1 MRKKLTVCCTAFL
14 LALSLTVPALAA
26 SGAFQ
31 DVPESADCYASVMY
45 LAEHEITQGTGN
57 GCFSPDA
64 PVTVRQWAMMLCRA
78 YEVKVEGSSWGDLS
92 QSAVEQSYR
101 KGWLNETA
109 LSAPNIQLCR
119 GALLKSAFAAAKIPV
134 YDSVLYAGDVSLP
147 DHDNCIRIGKE
158 LQLCGEA
165 NTANEIVTRRD
176 AAMLLH
182 AILTRAFTVEAPP
195 APVTLVNAA
204 GVNINDYLL
213 ALRQVPEPVLAAFK
227 VAGWMYRIDFD
238 YISELSKQ
246 LDMSCI
252 GATNYSQKTIYISD
266 ASATL
271 HEFGHF
277 LDWTL
282 GIPAEHEQ
290 LYLAEAQNS
299 GLRDYAKTN
308 AREYFAD
315 CFDYWIAYSGSE
327 KRMETFRNAAPAHGI
342 SETIPASLGCAMRM
356 ARLISLRT
364 SSTLIPSRAAMTS
377 MARRAAASCLA
388 FVFIRFPS

>member
-1 MRKKLTVCCTAFL
+1 MKMIVRRT
-14 LALSLTVPALAA
+14 ALAVCTLVLAVILPTAA
-26 SGAFQ
+26 SAACTRFD
-31 DVPESADCYASVMY
+31 DVPESADCYESVMY

-78 YEVKVEGSSWGDLS
+78 YDVKVEGSSWSDLS
-92 QSAVEQSYR
+92 QSAVERAYR

-134 YDSVLYAGDVSLP
+134 YDSVLYAGGVSLP
-147 DHDNCIRIGKE
+147 DHENCIRIGKE

-182 AILTRAFTVEAPP
+182 AILTRAFTVTAPE

-213 ALRQVPEPVLAAFK
+213 ALRQVPEPMLAAFK
-227 VAGWMYRIDFD
+227 VAGWTYRIDFD

-246 LDMSCI
+246 LNMSCI
-252 GATNYSQKTIYISD
+252 GATNYSQKAIYISE

-282 GIPAEHEQ
+282 GFPAEHEQ
-290 LYLAEAQNS
+290 LFRAEAAAAP
-299 GLRDYAKTN
+299 LRNYAKTN

-315 CFDYWIAYSGSE
+315 CFAYWVKYAE
-327 KRMETFRNAAPAHGI
+327 NANA
-342 SETIPASLGCAMRM
+342 
-356 ARLISLRT
+356 ISL
-364 SSTLIPSRAAMTS
+364 LQECAPMTYRY
-377 MARRAAASCLA
+377 MEDLMRIAN
-388 FVFIRFPS
+388 

>member
-1 MRKKLTVCCTAFL
+1 MKTIVRRTALAVCT
-14 LALSLTVPALAA
+14 LALALILPTAA
-26 SGAFQ
+26 SAACAGFD
-31 DVPESADCYASVMY
+31 DVPETADCYESVMY

-78 YEVKVEGSSWGDLS
+78 YDVKVEGSSWSDLS
-92 QSAVEQSYR
+92 QSAVEQAYR

-134 YDSVLYAGDVSLP
+134 YDSVLYAGGVSLP
-147 DHDNCIRIGKE
+147 DHENCIRIGKE

-182 AILTRAFTVEAPP
+182 AILTRAFTVTAPE

-204 GVNINDYLL
+204 GVNVNDFLL
-213 ALRQVPEPVLAAFK
+213 ELRKLPEQILDAFNA
-227 VAGWMYRIDFD
+227 AGWTYCIDFD
-238 YISELSKQ
+238 YMGGLSKK
-246 LDMSCI
+246 LNMSCI
-252 GATNYSQKTIYISD
+252 GATNYSQKTIYISE

-277 LDWTL
+277 LDWML
-282 GIPAEHEQ
+282 GFPAEHEQ
-290 LYLAEAQNS
+290 LFRAEAAAAP
-299 GLRDYAKTN
+299 LRNYAKTDS
-308 AREYFAD
+308 REYFAD
-315 CFDYWIAYSGSE
+315 CFSYYITYGSNSEMMEHLRKNMPQTCAYFE
-327 KRMETFRNAAPAHGI
+327 K
-342 SETIPASLGCAMRM
+342 LGKGGW
-356 ARLISLRT
+356 
-364 SSTLIPSRAAMTS
+364 SRDIHAK
-377 MARRAAASCLA
+377 
-388 FVFIRFPS
+388 

>member
-1 MRKKLTVCCTAFL
+1 MKSVVRRTSLVVCTL
-14 LALSLTVPALAA
+14 VLALILPTAA
-26 SGAFQ
+26 SAACTGFD
-31 DVPESADCYASVMY
+31 DVPETADCYESVMY

-64 PVTVRQWAMMLCRA
+64 PVTMRQWAVMLCRA

-101 KGWLNETA
+101 RGWLNETA

-134 YDSVLYAGDVSLP
+134 YDSVLYEGGVSL
-147 DHDNCIRIGKE
+147 HDYENCIRIGKE

-165 NTANEIVTRRD
+165 NAANEIVTHRD

-182 AILTRAFTVEAPP
+182 AILTRAFAVTAPA

-204 GVNINDYLL
+204 DVNINDYLL
-213 ALRQVPEPVLAAFK
+213 ALWQVPEPVLAAFN
-227 VAGWMYRIDFD
+227 VAGWTYCIDFD
-238 YISELSKQ
+238 YMGGLSKK
-246 LDMSCI
+246 LNISCI
-252 GATNYSQKTIYISD
+252 GATNYSQKTIYLSE

-277 LDWTL
+277 LDWML
-282 GIPAEHEQ
+282 GFPAEYEQ
-290 LYLAEAQNS
+290 LFRAEAAAAP
-299 GLRDYAKTN
+299 LRDYAKTN

-315 CFDYWIAYSGSE
+315 CFAYWVKYAE
-327 KRMETFRNAAPAHGI
+327 NANA
-342 SETIPASLGCAMRM
+342 
-356 ARLISLRT
+356 ISL
-364 SSTLIPSRAAMTS
+364 LQECAPMTYRY
-377 MARRAAASCLA
+377 MEDLMRIANRL
-388 FVFIRFPS
+388 

>member
-1 MRKKLTVCCTAFL
+1 MKMIVRRT
-14 LALSLTVPALAA
+14 ALAVCTLVLAVILPTAA
-26 SGAFQ
+26 SAACTGFD
-31 DVPESADCYASVMY
+31 DVPESADCYESVMY

-57 GCFSPDA
+57 GYFSPDA
-64 PVTVRQWAMMLCRA
+64 PVSVRQWAMMLCRA
-78 YEVKVEGSSWGDLS
+78 YDVKVEGNSWSDLS

-119 GALLKSAFAAAKIPV
+119 GALLKSAFAAAKILV
-134 YDSVLYAGDVSLP
+134 YDSVLYAGGVSLP
-147 DHDNCIRIGKE
+147 DYENCIRIGKE

-195 APVTLVNAA
+195 APVALVNAA
-204 GVNINDYLL
+204 GVNINDYLV
-213 ALRQVPEPVLAAFK
+213 ALRQVPEPMLAAFK
-227 VAGWMYRIDFD
+227 VAGWTYRIDFD

-246 LDMSCI
+246 LNMSCI
-252 GATNYSQKTIYISD
+252 GATNYSQKTIYISE

-277 LDWTL
+277 LDWTR
-282 GIPAEHEQ
+282 GFPAEHEQ
-290 LYLAEAQNS
+290 LFRAEATAAP
-299 GLRDYAKTN
+299 LRNYAKTN

-315 CFDYWIAYSGSE
+315 CFAYWVKYAE
-327 KRMETFRNAAPAHGI
+327 NANA
-342 SETIPASLGCAMRM
+342 
-356 ARLISLRT
+356 ISL
-364 SSTLIPSRAAMTS
+364 LQECAPMTYRY
-377 MARRAAASCLA
+377 MEDLMRIAN
-388 FVFIRFPS
+388 

>member
-1 MRKKLTVCCTAFL
+1 MKMIVRRT
-14 LALSLTVPALAA
+14 ALAVCTLVLVLILPTAA
-26 SGAFQ
+26 SAACTRFD
-31 DVPESADCYASVMY
+31 DVPESADCYESVMY

-78 YEVKVEGSSWGDLS
+78 YDVKVEGSSWGDLS

-134 YDSVLYAGDVSLP
+134 YDSVLYAGGVSLP
-147 DHDNCIRIGKE
+147 NHENCIRIGKE
-158 LQLCGEA
+158 LQLCGEEDDA
-165 NTANEIVTRRD
+165 HEIVTRRD
-176 AAMLLH
+176 AAMLLP
-182 AILTRAFTVEAPP
+182 AILTRAFAVTAPA

-213 ALRQVPEPVLAAFK
+213 ALRQVPEPVLAAFNA
-227 VAGWMYRIDFD
+227 AGWTYRIDFD

-246 LDMSCI
+246 LNMSCI
-252 GATNYSQKTIYISD
+252 GATSYGQKTIYISE

-277 LDWTL
+277 LDYAL
-282 GIPAEHEQ
+282 GFPAEHER
-290 LYLAEAQNS
+290 LYLAESQNS
-299 GLRDYAKTN
+299 SLRDYAKTN
-308 AREYFAD
+308 SREFFAD
-315 CFDYWIAYSGSE
+315 CFVHWITYSGNE
-327 KRMETFRNAAPAHGI
+327 KRMETFRNAAPQTWAY
-342 SETIPASLGCAMRM
+342 MKK
-356 ARLISLRT
+356 
-364 SSTLIPSRAAMTS
+364 
-377 MARRAAASCLA
+377 LA
-388 FVFIRFPS
+388 TNNWGA

>member
-1 MRKKLTVCCTAFL
+1 MAHPEEPTLPEDTGQRKNKNMEELMKMIVRRTALAVCTL
-14 LALSLTVPALAA
+14 VLALILPTAA
-26 SGAFQ
+26 SAACTRFD
-31 DVPESADCYASVMY
+31 DVPESADCYESVMY

-78 YEVKVEGSSWGDLS
+78 YDVKVEGSSWSDLS
-92 QSAVEQSYR
+92 QSAVEQAYR

-134 YDSVLYAGDVSLP
+134 YDSVLYAGGVSLP
-147 DHDNCIRIGKE
+147 DHENCIRIGKE

-182 AILTRAFTVEAPP
+182 AILTRAFTVTAPE

-213 ALRQVPEPVLAAFK
+213 ALRQVPEPMLAAFK
-227 VAGWMYRIDFD
+227 VAGWTYRIDFD

-246 LDMSCI
+246 LNMSCI
-252 GATNYSQKTIYISD
+252 GATNYSQKAIYISE

-282 GIPAEHEQ
+282 GFPAEHEQ
-290 LYLAEAQNS
+290 LFRAEAAAAP
-299 GLRDYAKTN
+299 LRNYAKTN

-315 CFDYWIAYSGSE
+315 CFAYWVKYAE
-327 KRMETFRNAAPAHGI
+327 NANA
-342 SETIPASLGCAMRM
+342 
-356 ARLISLRT
+356 ISL
-364 SSTLIPSRAAMTS
+364 LQECAPMTYRY
-377 MARRAAASCLA
+377 MEDLMRIAN
-388 FVFIRFPS
+388 

>member
-31 DVPESADCYASVMY
+31 DVPETADCYESVMY

-78 YEVKVEGSSWGDLS
+78 YEVKVEGSSWSDLS

-109 LSAPNIQLCR
+109 LSTPNIQLCR
-119 GALLKSAFAAAKIPV
+119 GALLKSAFTAAKIPV
-134 YDSVLYAGDVSLP
+134 YDSVLYAGGVSLP
-147 DHDNCIRIGKE
+147 DYESCIRIGKE

-182 AILTRAFTVEAPP
+182 AILTRAFTVGAPP
-195 APVTLVNAA
+195 APVMLVNAA
-204 GVNINDYLL
+204 G
-213 ALRQVPEPVLAAFK
+213 
-227 VAGWMYRIDFD
+227 WTYRIDFD
-238 YISELSKQ
+238 YISELSKH
-246 LDMSCI
+246 LNMSCI
-252 GATNYSQKTIYISD
+252 GATNYSQKTIYLSE

-290 LYLAEAQNS
+290 IYLAEAENS
-299 GLRDYAKTN
+299 GLRDYSKTN

-315 CFDYWIAYSGSE
+315 SFDYWIAYSGSE
-327 KRMETFRNAAPAHGI
+327 KRMETFRNAAPQTWAYF
-342 SETIPASLGCAMRM
+342 ETQEKNNWSG
-356 ARLISLRT
+356 
-364 SSTLIPSRAAMTS
+364 
-377 MARRAAASCLA
+377 
-388 FVFIRFPS
+388 

>member
-1 MRKKLTVCCTAFL
+1 MAHPEEPTLPEDTGQRKNKNMEELMKMIVRRTVLAVCTL
-14 LALSLTVPALAA
+14 VLALILPAAA
-26 SGAFQ
+26 SAACTGFD
-31 DVPESADCYASVMY
+31 DVPETADCYESVMY

-78 YEVKVEGSSWGDLS
+78 YDVKIEGSSWGDLS

-101 KGWLNETA
+101 KGWLNETS
-109 LSAPNIQLCR
+109 LSTPNIQLCW

-134 YDSVLYAGDVSLP
+134 YDSVLYAGGVSLP
-147 DHDNCIRIGKE
+147 DYENCIRIGEE

-182 AILTRAFTVEAPP
+182 AILTRAFNMEAPP
-195 APVTLVNAA
+195 APVALVNAA

-213 ALRQVPEPVLAAFK
+213 ALRQVPEPMLAAFNA
-227 VAGWMYRIDFD
+227 AGWTYRIDFD

-252 GATNYSQKTIYISD
+252 GATNYIQKTIYISD

-277 LDWTL
+277 LDWML
-282 GIPAEHEQ
+282 GFPAEHEQ
-290 LYLAEAQNS
+290 LFRAEAAAAP
-299 GLRDYAKTN
+299 LRDYAKTN

-315 CFDYWIAYSGSE
+315 CFAYWVKYAGN
-327 KRMETFRNAAPAHGI
+327 TNA
-342 SETIPASLGCAMRM
+342 
-356 ARLISLRT
+356 ISLLQECT
-364 SSTLIPSRAAMTS
+364 PMTYRY
-377 MARRAAASCLA
+377 MEDLMRIAN
-388 FVFIRFPS
+388 

>member
-1 MRKKLTVCCTAFL
+1 MKMIVRRTSLVVCTL
-14 LALSLTVPALAA
+14 VLALILPTAA
-26 SGAFQ
+26 FAAYTGFD
-31 DVPESADCYASVMY
+31 DVPETADCYESVMY

-57 GCFSPDA
+57 GCFSPNA
-64 PVTVRQWAMMLCRA
+64 PVTVRQWAIMLCRA
-78 YEVKVEGSSWGDLS
+78 YDVKVEGSSWSDLS

-134 YDSVLYAGDVSLP
+134 YDGALYVGGVSQS
-147 DHDNCIRIGKE
+147 DYENCIRIGKE

-195 APVTLVNAA
+195 APVALVNAA
-204 GVNINDYLL
+204 GVNINDYLV
-213 ALRQVPEPVLAAFK
+213 ALRQVPEPMLAAFNA
-227 VAGWMYRIDFD
+227 AGWTYRIDFD

-246 LDMSCI
+246 LNMSCI
-252 GATNYSQKTIYISD
+252 GATNYSQKTIYISE

-282 GIPAEHEQ
+282 GFPAEHEQ
-290 LYLAEAQNS
+290 LFRAEAAAAP
-299 GLRDYAKTN
+299 LRNYAKTN

-315 CFDYWIAYSGSE
+315 CFAYWVKYAGN
-327 KRMETFRNAAPAHGI
+327 TNA
-342 SETIPASLGCAMRM
+342 
-356 ARLISLRT
+356 ISLLQECT
-364 SSTLIPSRAAMTS
+364 PMTYRY
-377 MARRAAASCLA
+377 MEDLMRIANWL
-388 FVFIRFPS
+388 

>member
-1 MRKKLTVCCTAFL
+1 MAHPEEPTLPEDTGQRKNKSMEELMKVIVRRT
-14 LALSLTVPALAA
+14 ALAVCTLVLAVILSTAA
-26 SGAFQ
+26 SAACIGFD
-31 DVPESADCYASVMY
+31 DVPETADCYESVMY

-57 GCFSPDA
+57 GYFSPDA

-78 YEVKVEGSSWGDLS
+78 YDVKVEGNSWSDLS

-134 YDSVLYAGDVSLP
+134 YDSVLYAGGVSLP
-147 DHDNCIRIGKE
+147 DHENCIRIGKE

-195 APVTLVNAA
+195 APVALVNAA
-204 GVNINDYLL
+204 GVNINDYLV
-213 ALRQVPEPVLAAFK
+213 ALRQVPEPMLAAFNA
-227 VAGWMYRIDFD
+227 AGWTYRIDFD

-246 LDMSCI
+246 LNMSCI
-252 GATNYSQKTIYISD
+252 GATNYSQKTLYISE

-277 LDWTL
+277 LDWTR
-282 GIPAEHEQ
+282 GFPAEYEQ

-315 CFDYWIAYSGSE
+315 CFAYCIIHGNDSE
-327 KRMETFRNAAPAHGI
+327 MME
-342 SETIPASLGCAMRM
+342 
-356 ARLISLRT
+356 SLRKNAPQT
-364 SSTLIPSRAAMTS
+364 CTYFEELGKGSRS
-377 MARRAAASCLA
+377 RS
-388 FVFIRFPS
+388 IRSK